1 MTNQIQ
7 ELREKA
13 AALRAKSREILA
25 RPNATTSDL
34 QRVAELGND
43 ADQSDLKA
51 QTLLENEL
59 RSARLAALPNLL
71 ASTGGAIERP
81 QMERWI
87 EERVLNSTTGSGT
100 AITLEQ
106 WRPTILQALA
116 AQSVSFAAGLQQV
129 FLTDGAGDTLYL
141 PTITN
146 NGTATITGTSA
157 GAFGTATASDATISR
172 VTVGFDRVNHFTLAD
187 NALLADSP
195 PGYLTGIV
203 DSMIKSV
210 SLKADAIVFQGGSAV
225 TGIQPSAGGTVSM
238 GANGGSIT
246 NLDPFMQAIGTA
258 LTGNA
263 APNAIVMHPRTWTT
277 LLQIKTASGDTTP
290 LVYTGV
296 TSGVAGAVPYAI
308 AGLPV
313 FVSTNAMS
321 IGETAG
327 TVTTTSSALVLDTR
341 GIYLALRVPTEGA
354 EPITAVADR
363 SYAFQENQTALLA
376 SMRVGVAVPQGAAVT
391 RISGILA

>member
-1 MTNQIQ
+1 M
-7 ELREKA
+7 
-13 AALRAKSREILA
+13 
-25 RPNATTSDL
+25 
-34 QRVAELGND
+34 G
-43 ADQSDLKA
+43 A
-51 QTLLENEL
+51 Q
-59 RSARLAALPNLL
+59 
-71 ASTGGAIERP
+71 
-81 QMERWI
+81 
-87 EERVLNSTTGSGT
+87 
-100 AITLEQ
+100 
-106 WRPTILQALA
+106 
-116 AQSVSFAAGLQQV
+116 
-129 FLTDGAGDTLYL
+129 
-141 PTITN
+141 
-146 NGTATITGTSA
+146 
-157 GAFGTATASDATISR
+157 
-172 VTVGFDRVNHFTLAD
+172 
-187 NALLADSP
+187 
-195 PGYLTGIV
+195 
-203 DSMIKSV
+203 
-210 SLKADAIVFQGGSAV
+210 
-225 TGIQPSAGGTVSM
+225 GGTV
-238 GANGGSIT
+238 T

-321 IGETAG
+321 IAETAG

-341 GIYLALRVPTEGA
+341 GVYLALRVPTEGA